1 MPDNLTIV
9 KRTIDEHRTIK
20 GHLKLVGDSVSD
32 LEALLSLQ
40 KARPDWILSSQQELT
55 DKKGKMLQTL
65 SLLKEG
71 LTNHF
76 ALEEKFLPPL
86 FGEQLMKALALEHKK
101 IKRQLE
107 EARALVKETS
117 LEGLSQKQLLAKKT
131 QIQQQLEAL
140 LQLVEEHAATEET
153 ILKMLRKALE
163 DKD

>member
-9 KRTIDEHRTIK
+9 KRTREEHHNIK

-40 KARPDWILSSQQELT
+40 KARPDWVLSSQQELAE
-55 DKKGKMLQTL
+55 KKNKMSQTL
-65 SLLKEG
+65 SSLEEG

-86 FGEQLMKALALEHKK
+86 FGELLMKALALEHKR

-107 EARALVKETS
+107 EAKSLVNKTK
-117 LEGLSQKQLLAKKT
+117 LEGLSQKELLAKKS
-131 QIQQQLEAL
+131 QIQQQLDGI

-153 ILKMLRKALE
+153 ILKMLKKALE
-163 DKD
+163 D

>member
-9 KRTIDEHRTIK
+9 KRTIEEHHTIK

-40 KARPDWILSSQQELT
+40 KARPDWILSSQHELAE
-55 DKKGKMLQTL
+55 KKNKMLQTL
-65 SLLKEG
+65 SSLEEG
-71 LTNHF
+71 LKNHF

-86 FGEQLMKALALEHKK
+86 FGELLMKALVLEHKR

-107 EARALVKETS
+107 EAKSLVNKTK
-117 LEGLSQKQLLAKKT
+117 LEGLSQKELLAKKS
-131 QIQQQLEAL
+131 QIQQQLDGI

-153 ILKMLRKALE
+153 ILKMLGKALE
-163 DKD
+163 DKG